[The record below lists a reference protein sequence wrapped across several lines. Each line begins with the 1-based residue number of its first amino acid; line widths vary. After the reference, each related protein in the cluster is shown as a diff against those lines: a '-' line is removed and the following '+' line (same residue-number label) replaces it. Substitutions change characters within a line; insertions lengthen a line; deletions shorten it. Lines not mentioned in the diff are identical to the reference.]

1 MNQQQGGNQGLQQG
15 QQGHHQEGNMAFF
28 QGQGQGI
35 NLQNLLQLEEEE
47 NEGANIVVAQDLG
60 QDEDMQANEEN
71 EEPGI
76 NPNEQWGILV
86 AA

>member
-1 MNQQQGGNQGLQQG
+1 
-15 QQGHHQEGNMAFF
+15 
-28 QGQGQGI
+28 
-35 NLQNLLQLEEEE
+35 
-47 NEGANIVVAQDLG
+47 LG